1 MKNITAGGTFAH
13 YIIAAQTMSESKE
26 AAEAESGDTSA
37 QNSEVMEKEEVA
49 AEEVASVETKPEE
62 PVKAGVNILSLL
74 LIIIGGSS

>member
-13 YIIAAQTMSESKE
+13 FIIAAQTMSESKE

-37 QNSEVMEKEEVA
+37 QNSEVVEKEEVA
-49 AEEVASVETKPEE
+49 AEETKPEE